1 MTGKAR
7 EPHQPPARQALVLN
21 VVGLVLLAAGWAAV
35 SGKVTL
41 ADQAPYLNLSVAG
54 ILLAGI
60 GNALYL
66 MATRRTL
73 EMRLRR
79 IHHRIPVIWGDT
91 PRPPASG
98 VTGS

>member
-1 MTGKAR
+1 MTRKAR
-7 EPHQPPARQALVLN
+7 ELHQPPERQAVVLN

-66 MATRRTL
+66 MAARRTL
-73 EMRLRR
+73 EMRLHRVHDR
-79 IHHRIPVIWGDT
+79 ID
-91 PRPPASG
+91 ASG
-98 VTGS
+98 VTGNE

>member
-1 MTGKAR
+1 MTRNAR
-7 EPHQPPARQALVLN
+7 GLRQPPARQAVVLN

-41 ADQAPYLNLSVAG
+41 VDQAPYLNLSVAG

-66 MATRRTL
+66 MAIRRTL
-73 EMRLRR
+73 EDRLRR
-79 IHHRIPVIWGDT
+79 VHHRLD
-91 PRPPASG
+91 SG
-98 VTGS
+98 VAGQ

>member
-1 MTGKAR
+1 MTRR
-7 EPHQPPARQALVLN
+7 EALPTVVLN
-21 VVGLVLLAAGWAAV
+21 VAGLALLVAGWVAV
-35 SGKVTL
+35 SGRVTL
-41 ADQAPYLNLSVAG
+41 ADQAPYLNLALAG

-73 EMRLRR
+73 EQRLQCVHDR
-79 IHHRIPVIWGDT
+79 ID
-91 PRPPASG
+91 ASG

>member
-1 MTGKAR
+1 MTRRAAR
-7 EPHQPPARQALVLN
+7 PTVVLN
-21 VVGLVLLAAGWAAV
+21 VVGLVLLAAGWASV

-41 ADQAPYLNLSVAG
+41 ADQVPYLNLSVAG

-73 EMRLRR
+73 EQRLQHV
-79 IHHRIPVIWGDT
+79 HHRID
-91 PRPPASG
+91 G
-98 VTGS
+98 VTGP

>member
-1 MTGKAR
+1 MTRRAAR
-7 EPHQPPARQALVLN
+7 PTVVLN

-79 IHHRIPVIWGDT
+79 IHDRIPVIWGDT
-91 PRPPASG
+91 PQPPASG
-98 VTGS
+98 VTGNE

>member
-1 MTGKAR
+1 MTRNASF
-7 EPHQPPARQALVLN
+7 PTVVLN
-21 VVGLVLLAAGWAAV
+21 VVGLALLAAGWAAV

-60 GNALYL
+60 GNALYI

-73 EMRLRR
+73 EQRLGRVHDR
-79 IHHRIPVIWGDT
+79 IGGQP
-91 PRPPASG
+91 
-98 VTGS
+98 

>member
-1 MTGKAR
+1 MTRKAR
-7 EPHQPPARQALVLN
+7 GLHLPPARQAVLPTVVLN
-21 VVGLVLLAAGWAAV
+21 VVGLVFLAAGWAAV

-54 ILLAGI
+54 ILVAGI

-73 EMRLRR
+73 EQRLQRVHDR
-79 IHHRIPVIWGDT
+79 IDS
-91 PRPPASG
+91 SG

>member
-1 MTGKAR
+1 MTREAR
-7 EPHQPPARQALVLN
+7 GLHQRPARQAVVLN

-66 MATRRTL
+66 MTTRRTL
-73 EMRLRR
+73 EQRLQRVANR
-79 IHHRIPVIWGDT
+79 ID
-91 PRPPASG
+91 SG
-98 VTGS
+98 VTGP